1 MTTYRLRTPVEA
13 TLQDQAL
20 WLQDTHSSAP
30 SFEPL
35 TERITADVAIVG
47 GGLTGLWTA
56 IRLRQTHPELSV
68 VVLEASTCGSGASGR
83 NGGQVHSWFE
93 RLDQLSAVVGDEEAL
108 RLARASAE
116 AIGELRQLQE
126 DRELDLG
133 LRLDGWVWTAS
144 SKAQEGA
151 WDEALARGA
160 EVGEDSYSRL
170 SASDVAARVG
180 PSASYVGVV
189 EERGG
194 SLHPGRMMRSLA
206 RWADRLGVVI
216 HEHTPVRSIT
226 DGARARLVTDRAT
239 VDADRVLVA
248 TNIWASSIP
257 ELRKRMFVVDS
268 EVVATAPIPDRLDA
282 LGWRGGEAICD
293 AQQQVLYY
301 QRTSD
306 GRVVFGR
313 GSGRTLFRDRVTA
326 AFNRRPEGAPLAV
339 AELARVYP
347 QLADAPIEYSWTG
360 GIDCVPSHI
369 PQIGRLRGARSV
381 FYAYGWN
388 GTALAQI
395 PACSRII
402 AAMLAG
408 DDDEWGRSRLIDQPD
423 PATLPPEPIRWI
435 GANLVRWAVI
445 RKNRAEIRNR
455 RPGWFVRALIR
466 FMPSTS
472 EH

>member
-1 MTTYRLRTPVEA
+1 MTTYRLSTPVEA
-13 TLQDQAL
+13 TLQDQAF
-20 WLQDTHSSAP
+20 WLQDTHADAP
-30 SFEPL
+30 SFPPL
-35 TERITADVAIVG
+35 AGRLSADVAIVG

-68 VVLEASTCGSGASGR
+68 VVLEANTCGSGASGR

-93 RLDQLSAVVGDEEAL
+93 RLDQLTAVVGEEEAL

-116 AIGELRQLQE
+116 AIDELRQLQE
-126 DRELDLG
+126 DGELELD

-144 SKAQEGA
+144 SRAQEGA
-151 WDEALARGA
+151 WDDALARGA
-160 EVGEDSYSRL
+160 AAGEDSYGRL
-170 SASDVAARVG
+170 DKAALAERVG

-189 EERGG
+189 EHRGG

-206 RWADRLGVVI
+206 RWADRLGVTI

-226 DGARARLVTDRAT
+226 DGGRVRVTTDRGT
-239 VDADRVLVA
+239 VDAGRVLLA
-248 TNIWASSIP
+248 TNIWASAIP

-282 LGWRGGEAICD
+282 LGWTGGEAICD

-313 GSGRTLFRDRVTA
+313 GSGRTLFKDRVTS

-339 AELARVYP
+339 AELRRVYP
-347 QLADAPIEYSWTG
+347 QLADVPIEYSWTG

-369 PQIGRLRGARSV
+369 PQIGRLNEATNV

-402 AAMLAG
+402 ASMLAG
-408 DDDEWGRSRLIDQPD
+408 DDDEWGRSRLIDQSD

-435 GANLVRWAVI
+435 GANVVRWAVV

-455 RPGWFVRALIR
+455 RPGLLVRALLR